1 MSLVVTAFC
10 EFVSILLFRIIDI
23 ICVILDGLVVIVRG
37 LVCRLA
43 KEVSGVWFHLV
54 FVWGGSDIVGM
65 FGIGW
70 LNVGFGV
77 SPSHMEHFPLW
88 FQLVDRFDLFRW
100 FARSSASSGTVEV
113 GKGDIGRLWIFSS
126 NDPFGRL
133 VCIALVGFAADHLA
147 GFVVVRGGCCVG
159 GVVRWLGFGNGR
171 IWRAERSFLLKR
183 IVRGRHVVW
192 RCVVDCRVFVGV
204 LRWAWYG
211 VGIVVHC
218 VVKLGMVNA
227 QSLV

>member
-1 MSLVVTAFC
+1 
-10 EFVSILLFRIIDI
+10 
-23 ICVILDGLVVIVRG
+23 
-37 LVCRLA
+37 
-43 KEVSGVWFHLV
+43 
-54 FVWGGSDIVGM
+54 M

-147 GFVVVRGGCCVG
+147 GFVVVRRGWCVG

-211 VGIVVHC
+211 VGFVVHC
-218 VVKLGMVNA
+218 VGKLGMVNA